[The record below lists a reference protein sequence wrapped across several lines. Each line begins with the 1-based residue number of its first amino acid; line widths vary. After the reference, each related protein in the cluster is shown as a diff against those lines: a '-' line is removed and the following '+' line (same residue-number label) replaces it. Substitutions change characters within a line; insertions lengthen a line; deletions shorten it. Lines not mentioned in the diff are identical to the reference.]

1 MSANKHLD
9 QMIHVEVSN
18 PAAKLADIFIFII
31 LISPDNKRAA
41 SCIHVNLL
49 RAEPPLL

>member
-9 QMIHVEVSN
+9 QMIYVKISN
-18 PAAKLADIFIFII
+18 PATKLADIVIFII
-31 LISPDNKRAA
+31 LILPDNKHAA